1 MEMETASASAASA
14 SVSALAEAAAATT
27 ATTTTTIKRNQFVRL
42 SEGRGGESVATASLI
57 RTRQLIGFVSE
68 NISLGLLIPH

>member
-1 MEMETASASAASA
+1 METASASAASA
-14 SVSALAEAAAATT
+14 SVSALAEAAAAAT
-27 ATTTTTIKRNQFVRL
+27 TTTTTIKRNQFVRL

>member
-1 MEMETASASAASA
+1 METASASAASA
-14 SVSALAEAAAATT
+14 SVSALALAEAAAAT

>member
-14 SVSALAEAAAATT
+14 SVSALAEAAAAAT
-27 ATTTTTIKRNQFVRL
+27 TTTTTIKRNQFVRL